1 MKENK
6 CYTMEWLKKA
16 SDEELLELQ
25 KKIVNKHVSNDW
37 GKNKEESEFTYYQL
51 TKTMKERRFIQ
62 GYYKINDEKSNSKVL
77 IIKNKKPL
85 IRKTILLKV
94 ETLDL
99 YKRILEGK
107 KGSGLVI
114 DYAIYNFI
122 KKIEDGKIQ
131 IHFTL

>member
-1 MKENK
+1 
-6 CYTMEWLKKA
+6 
-16 SDEELLELQ
+16 
-25 KKIVNKHVSNDW
+25 
-37 GKNKEESEFTYYQL
+37 
-51 TKTMKERRFIQ
+51 MKERGFIQ

-131 IHFTL
+131 IHFNL